1 MKWTALIYYKKATKF
16 CEISTVD
23 LSYYVLSNNQIYSG
37 DFAKFCGLLRI
48 YELYHKI
55 CPFFSVNK
63 IYSHAEVDEE
73 VEEGLVEIEHPEEE
87 EQIMLTWDDCGYSV
101 TPKPLADIAAR
112 AKEGSSEDK
121 AILDYY
127 RQ

>member
-1 MKWTALIYYKKATKF
+1 MGLKIREIMRWTAQLF
-16 CEISTVD
+16 Q
-23 LSYYVLSNNQIYSG
+23 NM
-37 DFAKFCGLLRI
+37 
-48 YELYHKI
+48 
-55 CPFFSVNK
+55 FFRVNK

>member
-1 MKWTALIYYKKATKF
+1 MGLKIRKTMKWTAQ
-16 CEISTVD
+16 
-23 LSYYVLSNNQIYSG
+23 LSL
-37 DFAKFCGLLRI
+37 DA
-48 YELYHKI
+48 
-55 CPFFSVNK
+55 PFFSVNK